1 MEVPKRFPGLCAW
14 LLLAASVAGQDAST
28 FVDSGKQELAKQEF
42 AAAAADFTR
51 ALELDPGLVDAW
63 YGRGFSRLRQ
73 GQAALALPD
82 LDRAIRLGP
91 ESGATYGVRGMAL
104 LALERWSDAVADLER
119 ALEIDPESVSHRLRL
134 AVGRYCAGDWD
145 QAQADFQRIPRE
157 RTLHRDYAELFLWI
171 IRSRRGAAALADRL
185 ILSYVEGRPPGDSPG
200 VAADNFDFLLGRISE
215 RDFLA
220 NRGQASMPEFLAGIR
235 RLMENDREQAS
246 DFLRAARRDS
256 GPATILNLVSL
267 ADLTLLMP
275 PQPELSA
282 GGHLWRGDG
291 FLARGDPRA
300 AVREY
305 SLAAEKDP
313 NCALAFD
320 SRARAKRRL
329 GDLAGAI
336 EDFVRS
342 AETNL
347 RFWKRSVIGNPRL
360 SPNDGRSWGQ
370 AVADLRSACGLPL
383 MDEHIFRWAQ
393 DSWENFFIRDEYDR
407 ALLAYSA
414 ELGSRD
420 AGHLRILLF
429 LAGGM
434 DRKEFLQSAGDGAST
449 RFYLVLKDLLD
460 RKREEALEHLRAA
473 LRFGLLESDP
483 LFLAA
488 AENGVQVRV
497 PRTSLRPGGRIT
509 IREEKNRPEAPGS
522 LRPIGKAWRIE
533 VPMNRPMHGRAV
545 VRIPLP
551 VPPGADTVVLL
562 GRHDGSRW
570 SLVPARIEG
579 GRAVGWVDHFSLFSL
594 FARKRTEPPG
604 AGVAGGFR
612 TDPPVVIGVLM
623 LGDLAWLL
631 LDPAP
636 CRIARAEESE
646 GDADVFRIRLY
657 GRVKDETQKS
667 GSRFDP
673 LKDEDGDI
681 FVDPSGGVFWLS
693 LDLESG
699 PPPPVHATSAVTDLR
714 EYLRVAPLFSNG
726 QEGKLSRTVTY
737 PVGVARA
744 YDQLRNG
751 LQNKMTE
758 EQSRDFL
765 DAALRL
771 SLLIQVS
778 PSDSTGS
785 PGGYMPGDTFVN
797 SLTARVFSGRWGSF
811 IRLQDNSGFSWV
823 LAHEWGHYAAHLLLG
838 EKFGRLPG
846 GSHAGWKEASPSW
859 RKPWQSGRSLA
870 WGEDLATWL
879 GQYGTGVGISPEAGA
894 MAGRVLDFSR
904 HPEGRDLSRLWP
916 RNRDMD
922 AVRVES
928 ISATVLSRITEEF
941 GFDRV
946 CEVIRRDVP
955 VDAVEFFRAWNSGGK
970 DKEELARFQ
979 GIYLDEG
986 ISWKVRG
993 RIVAPPRKPG
1003 GLPIPLED
1011 AEVRLVSR
1019 SGRPIGSLV
1028 KQTGEDG
1035 RFDMAIP
1042 PGTVLFSVTKKGW
1055 RQVAPF
1061 SFQADTRRETN
1072 SKAQGM
1078 DDFKMRPEAALLAY
1092 IPYRKQAAPL
1102 RIERVSLETAQR
1114 RPAVAIQGAYVR
1126 LSPEV
1131 AWSRDGLRLILNYA
1145 PDDQGSPERTGI
1157 IDLQEGRPIAILPRS
1172 DSKQVF
1178 SPDGG
1183 RIAFVRRKG
1192 PGSAM
1197 KTSLHVMDWDGSS
1210 AEPLT
1215 PYLDSSAFFL
1225 SSAISWSPGGSSLA
1239 VSAKYPSS
1247 GEESRNS
1254 LWLVDTQGMGRPRLL
1269 LRETQPLAS
1278 PSWSHSGEQIAF
1290 LRVFDHALEVLPAT
1304 GGRPETLASLERSS
1318 QIDEDVP
1325 PAWSPDDGMLAF
1337 AIRGGLAIVDR
1348 DTGAIQKAAALEQN
1362 EVIAGYTSRD
1372 YPVWSP
1378 DGRFVAYSTY
1388 YDASLWDPD
1397 HGRRKL
1403 YVYDTVTRRTLP
1415 IGKGYAPVW
1424 IPD

>member
-1 MEVPKRFPGLCAW
+1 VEVLLRFSGLCAG
-14 LLLAASVAGQDAST
+14 LLLTASVAGQDAST
-28 FVDSGKQELAKQEF
+28 YVDSGRQELANQDFE
-42 AAAAADFTR
+42 AAAADFTR
-51 ALELDPGLVDAW
+51 ALELDPSRVDAW
-63 YGRGFSRLRQ
+63 HGRGFSRLRQ

-82 LDRAIRLGP
+82 LDRAIQLAP
-91 ESGATYGVRGMAL
+91 ESDATYGVRGLAL

-119 ALEIDPESVSHRLRL
+119 ALEIDPGRVSHRWRL
-134 AVGRYCAGDWD
+134 AIGRYCAGDWD
-145 QAQADFQRIPRE
+145 LAQADFQRIPRNQ
-157 RTLHRDYAELFLWI
+157 TLYRDYAELFLWI
-171 IRSRRGAAALADRL
+171 VRSRRGARSAADRL
-185 ILSYVEGRPPGDSPG
+185 LLSYVKGRPPGKTPG
-200 VAADNFDFLLGRISE
+200 TVADNLDFLLGRVSE

-220 NRGQASMPEFLAGIR
+220 SRGQAPLSEFLAGIR
-235 RLMENDREQAS
+235 RLLENDREQAA
-246 DFLRAARRDS
+246 DHFRAVLRDS
-256 GPATILNLVSL
+256 DPATVLNLVAQ
-267 ADLTLLMP
+267 ADLTLLVP
-275 PQPELSA
+275 PQGGLSA
-282 GGHLWRGDG
+282 ADHLWRGDG

-313 NCALAFD
+313 HCALAFD
-320 SRARAKRRL
+320 SRARARRML

-347 RFWKRSVIGNPRL
+347 RFWKRSVSGDPKL

-370 AVADLRSACGLPL
+370 AVADLRTACGLPP

-393 DSWENFFIRDEYDR
+393 DSWEKFFSRDDYDR
-407 ALLAYSA
+407 ALLAYSK

-429 LAGGM
+429 LTGGM
-434 DRKEFLQSAGDGAST
+434 DREEFLQSAGDGAST
-449 RFYLVLKDLLD
+449 RFFLVLKDLLD
-460 RKREEALEHLRAA
+460 RKREEALENLRAA

-483 LFLAA
+483 VFLAA

-497 PRTSLRPGGRIT
+497 PRSSLRPGGRIT
-509 IREEKNRPEAPGS
+509 IREEKNRPGAPGS

-533 VPMNRPMHGRAV
+533 VPMDRPMEGRAV

-579 GRAVGWVDHFSLFSL
+579 DSAVGWVDHFSLFSL
-594 FARKRTEPPG
+594 FSRKRTEPPG
-604 AGVAGGFR
+604 AGVAGSFR

-623 LGDLAWLL
+623 LADLAWLL

-636 CRIARAEESE
+636 GRIARTDGSE
-646 GDADVFRIRLY
+646 GDADVFRLRLY
-657 GRVKDETQKS
+657 GRVRDETRKS

-714 EYLRVAPLFSNG
+714 EYLRVAPVFSNG

-744 YDQLRNG
+744 YDELRQG
-751 LQNKMTE
+751 LQKKMTE
-758 EQSRDFL
+758 EQGRDFL
-765 DAALRL
+765 DAALRM

-778 PSDSTGS
+778 PADSAGS
-785 PGGYMPGDTFVN
+785 PGGYMPGDSFIN

-894 MAGRVLDFSR
+894 MAGHVLDFSR

-928 ISATVLSRITEEF
+928 VSATVLSRITEEF

-955 VDAVEFFRAWNSGGK
+955 LDAVEFFRAWNSGGRN
-970 DKEELARFQ
+970 KEELARIQ
-979 GIYLDEG
+979 EIYLDEG

-1003 GLPIPLED
+1003 GLPVPLED

-1028 KQTGEDG
+1028 KRTGEDG
-1035 RFDMAIP
+1035 RFEMTIP
-1042 PGTVLFSVTKKGW
+1042 PGTVLFSVTKKDW

-1061 SFQADTRRETN
+1061 SFQADTQRETN
-1072 SKAQGM
+1072 ADAQEM
-1078 DDFKMRPEAALLAY
+1078 EDFKMRPVAALLAY
-1092 IPYRKQAAPL
+1092 IPYRKQSAPL
-1102 RIERVSLETAQR
+1102 RIERVSLETSQR
-1114 RPAVAIQGAYVR
+1114 RSAVAIQGAYVR
-1126 LSPEV
+1126 FSPDV
-1131 AWSRDGLRLILNYA
+1131 AWSRDGRRLILKYA
-1145 PDDQGSPERTGI
+1145 PDDKRSSERTGI
-1157 IDLQEGRPIAILPRS
+1157 IDLQEGRPIAVLPGS
-1172 DSKQVF
+1172 DSRHVF

-1183 RIAFVRRKG
+1183 RIAFLRQEGRG
-1192 PGSAM
+1192 AAWR
-1197 KTSLHVMDWDGSS
+1197 TSIHVMDWDGSS
-1210 AEPLT
+1210 AKQLT
-1215 PYLDSSAFFL
+1215 PFLNSSAFFL
-1225 SSAISWSPGGSSLA
+1225 SSAISWSPEGSSLA
-1239 VSAKYPSS
+1239 FAAKYPSP
-1247 GEESRNS
+1247 GEESRES
-1254 LWLVDTQGMGRPRLL
+1254 LWLVGTQGMGRPRPL

-1290 LRVFDHALEVLPAT
+1290 LRGFDHALEVLPAA
-1304 GGRPETLASLERSS
+1304 GGRPVNLVSQERSI
-1318 QIDEDVP
+1318 QIHEDVP

-1348 DTGAIQKAAALEQN
+1348 NTGTIQKAAVLEKN

-1388 YDASLWDPD
+1388 YDSSVRDPD
-1397 HGRRKL
+1397 SGRRKL
-1403 YVYDTVTRRTLP
+1403 YVFDTVTRRTLR
-1415 IGKGYAPVW
+1415 IGEGYAPVW
-1424 IPD
+1424 IRD